1 MPTELQCC
9 HQAGDIE
16 WSPDGTLYLSTGDTG
31 MSETRPDWEVP
42 EDRLEAFKAR
52 HNLKD
57 VHWSRR
63 WIKYADVRE
72 VGFVNDSKEDRRN
85 MPYQVSLPAKRF
97 VNIKTFDQLTNTAP
111 ISMELG
117 PDGSLYVAEFDG
129 FWDAGPNAKVTRYR
143 WVTDKEE

>member
-1 MPTELQCC
+1 MFQNKIFLF
-9 HQAGDIE
+9 D
-16 WSPDGTLYLSTGDTG
+16 WS
-31 MSETRPDWEVP
+31 
-42 EDRLEAFKAR
+42 
-52 HNLKD
+52 H
-57 VHWSRR
+57 R
-63 WIKYADVRE
+63 WIKYVDVRE

-85 MPYQVSLPAKRF
+85 VPYQVSLPAKRF

-143 WVTDKEE
+143 WVTDEQ